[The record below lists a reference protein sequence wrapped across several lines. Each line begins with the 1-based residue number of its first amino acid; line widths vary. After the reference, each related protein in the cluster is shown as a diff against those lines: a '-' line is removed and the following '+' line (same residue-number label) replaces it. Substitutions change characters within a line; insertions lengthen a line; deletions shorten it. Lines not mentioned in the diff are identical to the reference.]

1 MSLGRV
7 TECGPS
13 LGSQAGLSVGLGC
26 PRRPLHR
33 WKHLVCE
40 LELPRLDS
48 GAPPASLP
56 WPVRAVKGSLC
67 AGPKEGFLFS
77 PITVRSCQ
85 DGTQGTSPEAQWL
98 RLHAPGTRSLGSIP
112 HQVTRSHTP
121 KLRAPTPR
129 LKIPHVTTKTWHRQ
143 INK

>member
-1 MSLGRV
+1 MWALAGQLG
-7 TECGPS
+7 G
-13 LGSQAGLSVGLGC
+13 GLSVRPGS
-26 PRRPLHR
+26 PWRPLQR

-67 AGPKEGFLFS
+67 AGPKEGFPFP

-85 DGTQGTSPEAQWL
+85 EGTQGTSLGGQWL
-98 RLHAPGTRSLGSIP
+98 RLHAPGTGSLGSFP
-112 HQVTRSHTP
+112 SQGTRSHTP
-121 KLRAPTPR
+121 KLRAPTLQ
-129 LKIPHVTTKTWHRQ
+129 LKISHVATKTWSKQ
-143 INK
+143 IQKKT